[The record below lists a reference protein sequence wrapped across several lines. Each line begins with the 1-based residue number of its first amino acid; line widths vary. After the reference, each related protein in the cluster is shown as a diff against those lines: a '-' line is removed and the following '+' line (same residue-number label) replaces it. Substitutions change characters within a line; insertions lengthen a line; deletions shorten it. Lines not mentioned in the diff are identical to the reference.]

1 MAAPEAPEYSGHL
14 TLPPAVKAK
23 PDRVAVRYARLVAR
37 RDKYAAELARAT
49 RLLAKVTTEVKVYER
64 RHKERLVK

>member
-1 MAAPEAPEYSGHL
+1 MSAPPAYAGHL
-14 TLPPAVKAK
+14 EVPVVAKPK

-49 RLLAKVTTEVKVYER
+49 RLLAKVTAEVKIYER
-64 RHKERLVK
+64 RHKERLLK